1 MPPKIR
7 KLKADLSKA
16 GFYSRPGKGSH
27 LVFRHHADPSLRV
40 TVSGRD
46 GDDADKYQM
55 EEVYDAIKHI
65 KEKK

>member
-7 KLKADLSKA
+7 KLKADLNKA

-27 LVFRHHADPSLRV
+27 MVFRHHADPSLRV

-46 GDDADKYQM
+46 GDDADNTR
-55 EEVYDAIKHI
+55 
-65 KEKK
+65 